1 MTPLQIVTMVLAI
14 LLICDTCYSF
24 YYDYWLYGWPVYFS
38 WICDVANFA
47 CAIIIMYGIQRRLI
61 MWFKVAAF
69 YLIASDIVGLVVII
83 VYGSYGFINVP
94 KIISLFIITPLIVI
108 LFFLGRQMAAMGD
121 VATPVVAAP
130 VQYQQPAYQAMPAYQ
145 GTAQPVYGSGY

>member
-14 LLICDTCYSF
+14 LLILDACGSC
-24 YYDYWLYGWPVYFS
+24 YYDYWLDGWPIYFS

-47 CAIIIMYGIQRRLI
+47 CAIIIMLGIQRRLI

-83 VYGSYGFINVP
+83 LYSRYDGYIQIP
-94 KIISLFIITPLIVI
+94 KIVSLFIITPLIVI

-121 VATPVVAAP
+121 VATPV
-130 VQYQQPAYQAMPAYQ
+130 QYQQPAYQAMPAYQ